1 MSVATAVILA
11 TAAGTA
17 VDGAGDGGFSIP
29 GFFTTNFESAGGWS
43 LFIGLC
49 LFITVGNFLEWWVP
63 GRRHRRVEA
72 AAAKQSETL
81 AATVELLKEQT
92 TANEITKH
100 FFEKTVPKR
109 GEPADDQ

>member
-1 MSVATAVILA
+1 MLMATLLHI
-11 TAAGTA
+11 AASAKPVVGST
-17 VDGAGDGGFSIP
+17 GDGGFSIP
-29 GFFTTNFESAGGWS
+29 SFFTTNFESVGGWS

-72 AAAKQSETL
+72 VAEEQSKTL
-81 AATVELLKEQT
+81 ASVAEALKEQT
-92 TANEITKH
+92 QANEITKH

-109 GEPADDQ
+109 GEPVE

>member
-1 MSVATAVILA
+1 MLM
-11 TAAGTA
+11 AALLHIAASAKPVVGST
-17 VDGAGDGGFSIP
+17 GDGGFSIP
-29 GFFTTNFESAGGWS
+29 SFFTTNFESVGGWS

-72 AAAKQSETL
+72 AALEQSKTL
-81 AATVELLKEQT
+81 ANAVEALKEQT
-92 TANEITKH
+92 QANEITKL

-109 GEPADDQ
+109 GEPAE

>member
-1 MSVATAVILA
+1 ML
-11 TAAGTA
+11 TAALLRAAAATTSA

-29 GFFTTNFESAGGWS
+29 GFFTTNFESIGGWS

-63 GRRHRRVEA
+63 GRRYRRLEA
-72 AAAKQSETL
+72 TAAEQSKTL
-81 AATVELLKEQT
+81 ASTVELLKEQT

-109 GEPADDQ
+109 GELAE

>member
-1 MSVATAVILA
+1 MLMAALVHAAASVT
-11 TAAGTA
+11 TA

-29 GFFTTNFESAGGWS
+29 NFFTTNFESVGGWS

-72 AAAKQSETL
+72 AAAEQSKTL
-81 AATVELLKEQT
+81 ASVAEALKEQT
-92 TANEITKH
+92 QANEITKH

-109 GEPADDQ
+109 GEPLE

>member
-1 MSVATAVILA
+1 MLTAALLSVAASA
-11 TAAGTA
+11 TTA
-17 VDGAGDGGFSIP
+17 VDGAGDGGFSVP
-29 GFFTTNFESAGGWS
+29 GFFTTNFESIGGWS

-72 AAAKQSETL
+72 AALEQSKTL
-81 AATVELLKEQT
+81 ANAVEALKEQT
-92 TANEITKH
+92 QANEITKL

-109 GEPADDQ
+109 GEPAE

>member
-1 MSVATAVILA
+1 MLMATLLHI
-11 TAAGTA
+11 AASAKPVVGST
-17 VDGAGDGGFSIP
+17 GDGGFSIP
-29 GFFTTNFESAGGWS
+29 SFFTTNFESVGGWS

-72 AAAKQSETL
+72 AAAEQSKTL
-81 AATVELLKEQT
+81 ANAVEALKEQT
-92 TANEITKH
+92 QANEITKH

-109 GEPADDQ
+109 GEPVE